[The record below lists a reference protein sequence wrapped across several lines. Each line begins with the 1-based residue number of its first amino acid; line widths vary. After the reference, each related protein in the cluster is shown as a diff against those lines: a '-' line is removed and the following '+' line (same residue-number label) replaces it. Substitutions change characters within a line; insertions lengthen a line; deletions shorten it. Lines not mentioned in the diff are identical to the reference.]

1 MNKIHPNSWQR
12 HYRRLLYSILGV
24 VLALAVI
31 GFAGM
36 ILGEGL
42 LAEAVALFGVALA
55 AVSTGIGL
63 FAFVMLI
70 YLRIRQVLNKDPE

>member
-1 MNKIHPNSWQR
+1 MNKIHPNSWQT

-24 VLALAVI
+24 VLAIAVI

-36 ILGEGL
+36 VLGEGL
-42 LAEAVALFGVALA
+42 LAEAVALLGVALA